1 MHDYRVY
8 LLDKQQKISNAT
20 WVKCDSLEEAI
31 EQVATRTPETTYE
44 IWDGPRRLATVEPR
58 PRGRYRSY

>member
-20 WVKCDSLEEAI
+20 WVKCDSLERAI
-31 EQVATRTPETTYE
+31 EHVATRTPETTCE
-44 IWDGPRRLATVEPR
+44 IWDGHRRLATVEPQ
-58 PRGRYRSY
+58 PAGRHRSY